1 MSKITRTATER
12 MVITLTDNSEEV
24 MNALKN
30 AISRG
35 LASIGDTGSRHA
47 KDIIT
52 AEGRVDTGRMR
63 NSISFEPKEPKT
75 FVAIGTNVE
84 YAPYIEFG
92 TGKFAESGGRPT
104 PWRYQDDKGNW
115 HTTNGMRPQPYLRPA
130 IDDHMAEY
138 EQIVKDTLQN
148 G

>member
-1 MSKITRTATER
+1 MSKITKTATER

-35 LASIGDTGSRHA
+35 LAAIGDTGSRHA

-84 YAPYIEFG
+84 YAPYQELGTSRGIKPAYFLTRAAENYKEEYKRLLKDSIEN
-92 TGKFAESGGRPT
+92 A
-104 PWRYQDDKGNW
+104 
-115 HTTNGMRPQPYLRPA
+115 
-130 IDDHMAEY
+130 
-138 EQIVKDTLQN
+138 
-148 G
+148 